1 MSESGN
7 WSNSSQEFTRMCILE
22 SQLESKDVQY
32 TALKQENLLLK
43 SEVNRLQELV
53 NTLSDIN
60 TNNEV
65 LDRFK

>member
-32 TALKQENLLLK
+32 AALKQENLLLK

-60 TNNEV
+60 NNNDV

>member
-32 TALKQENLLLK
+32 AALKQENLLLK

>member
-1 MSESGN
+1 MKESGN

-32 TALKQENLLLK
+32 AALKQENLLLK

-60 TNNEV
+60 NNNDV

>member
-32 TALKQENLLLK
+32 AALKQENLLLK

-65 LDRFK
+65 LDIFK